1 MRFNFL
7 QQVLN
12 KLNTINTKSSQDFE
26 SQNITKGWRCCHL
39 LDDSPKKP
47 VCKIYWMF
55 ISYSKYNCFNKNLEK
70 YKSVEFECQQWPLFS
85 QRRKGLKWGKRNQG
99 FFSLKGVP
107 IYYEKRKYLPISSQ
121 LGIDHFQYLYLNNLR
136 EKKVKGFP
144 RTWFY
149 MYVDGFTVGTMSF

>member
-1 MRFNFL
+1 MSTMAIIFPKKKRLKMR
-7 QQVLN
+7 
-12 KLNTINTKSSQDFE
+12 KKKSGFFF
-26 SQNITKGWRCCHL
+26 TKGG
-39 LDDSPKKP
+39 S
-47 VCKIYWMF
+47 
-55 ISYSKYNCFNKNLEK
+55 
-70 YKSVEFECQQWPLFS
+70 
-85 QRRKGLKWGKRNQG
+85 
-99 FFSLKGVP
+99 VP

>member
-1 MRFNFL
+1 MSWIQLTQDWVKILRA
-7 QQVLN
+7 
-12 KLNTINTKSSQDFE
+12 KTSQKVE
-26 SQNITKGWRCCHL
+26 GVVIYSMTL
-39 LDDSPKKP
+39 
-47 VCKIYWMF
+47 CKIYWMF

-85 QRRKGLKWGKRNQG
+85 QRKKGLKWGKRNQG

-107 IYYEKRKYLPISSQ
+107 IYYKKRINLPISSQ

-149 MYVDGFTVGTMSF
+149 MHVDGFTVGTMSF